1 MDVAD
6 DAEGLGNQVFAQRD
20 VVDGSPPLEAQAR
33 GGDQQ
38 VRGEGGLEGCPKAE
52 WCCTALPDPLVEVSH
67 HDEARSG
74 SPFQQSGETSEILL
88 VVLPCVPVPARTHA
102 RAGPGNADADDR
114 HLTNTGLGDAG
125 HESPGRQCFVANSIH
140 GLPALSGPQQDLPS
154 ALLTLSEGLPP
165 VGLGADGVA
174 IRRQGQTCRV
184 GLGET
189 DDVRGVLSNAALQLR
204 RFPLGRGPFD
214 IPVEQFQRHGA
225 SFPRTA
231 W

>member
-1 MDVAD
+1 MVRRPWKPRPAVAID
-6 DAEGLGNQVFAQRD
+6 RFGPRADWSA
-20 VVDGSPPLEAQAR
+20 AR
-33 GGDQQ
+33 
-38 VRGEGGLEGCPKAE
+38 R
-52 WCCTALPDPLVEVSH
+52 
-67 HDEARSG
+67 RSG
-74 SPFQQSGETSEILL
+74 VELRCPIRWLKSPTTTRRALGARFSNPARPVQILL
-88 VVLPCVPVPARTHA
+88 VVLPCVPVPEWTHS

-114 HLTNTGLGDAG
+114 YLTNAGLGDAG
-125 HESPGRQCFVANSIH
+125 NQSSGRERYVANIIH
-140 GLPALSGPQQDLPS
+140 GLPGRSGPQQDLPS
-154 ALLTLSEGLPP
+154 VLLTLSEGLPP

-174 IRRQGQTCRV
+174 ILRQGQTCRV

-189 DDVRGVLSNAALQLR
+189 DDVRSVLANAALQLR